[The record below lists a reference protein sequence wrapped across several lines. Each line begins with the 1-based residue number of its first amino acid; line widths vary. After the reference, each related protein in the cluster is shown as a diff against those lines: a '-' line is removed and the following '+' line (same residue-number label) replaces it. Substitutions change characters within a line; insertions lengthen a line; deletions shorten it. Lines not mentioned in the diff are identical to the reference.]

1 MFIVGLTGGIASGK
15 SETAK
20 ILRKLG
26 AYVIDADVI
35 SRAVMLP
42 QTDCWQKVTA
52 VFGKEILREDL
63 TIDRAKLARI
73 VFADQKKRLLLNSL
87 VHPVIMHTIEDML
100 ARIQTEKSDALV
112 IIDAALLVETGI
124 YKRCEKLVVI
134 CAAEDTQIKRLL
146 ERDGMS
152 REEAQNR
159 IAAQLPLDEKV
170 KVADYLI
177 ANDGSLEALQT
188 ETMKVFQS
196 LLTCQ
201 TPKTS

>member
-1 MFIVGLTGGIASGK
+1 MFIAGLTGGIASGK

-26 AYVIDADVI
+26 ARVIDADAI
-35 SRAVMLP
+35 SRDVMVP

-52 VFGKEILREDL
+52 VFGKEILGADL

-73 VFADQKKRLLLNSL
+73 VFADPQKRLLLNNL
-87 VHPVIMHTIEDML
+87 VHPVIMHTIEEML
-100 ARIQTEKSDALV
+100 ARIQTEEPDALV

-134 CAAEDTQIKRLL
+134 CAPEDTQIKRLL

-152 REEAQNR
+152 REEAQMR
-159 IAAQLPLDEKV
+159 IAAQLPLGEKV

-177 ANDGSLEALQT
+177 TNDGSLEALQS
-188 ETMKVFQS
+188 ETIKVFQS
-196 LLTCQ
+196 LLTCHI
-201 TPKTS
+201 PKTS

>member
-20 ILRKLG
+20 ILKKLG
-26 AYVIDADVI
+26 ARVIDADVI
-35 SRAVMLP
+35 SRDVMLP

-52 VFGKEILREDL
+52 VFGKEILGEDL
-63 TIDRAKLARI
+63 TIDRAELARI
-73 VFADQKKRLLLNSL
+73 VFADPQKRLLLNSL
-87 VHPVIMHTIEDML
+87 VHPVIMHTIEEML
-100 ARIQTEKSDALV
+100 ARIQTEEPDALV

-152 REEAQNR
+152 REEAQKR
-159 IAAQLPLDEKV
+159 IAAQLPLGEKV
-170 KVADYLI
+170 NVADYLI

>member
-20 ILRKLG
+20 ILKKLG
-26 AYVIDADVI
+26 ARVIDADVI
-35 SRAVMLP
+35 SRDVMLP

-52 VFGKEILREDL
+52 VFGKAILGEDL
-63 TIDRAKLARI
+63 TIDRAQLARI
-73 VFADQKKRLLLNSL
+73 VFADPQKRLLLNSL
-87 VHPVIMHTIEDML
+87 VHPVIMHTIEEML
-100 ARIQTEKSDALV
+100 ARIQTEEPDALV

-146 ERDGMS
+146 ERDGI
-152 REEAQNR
+152 AQKR
-159 IAAQLPLDEKV
+159 IAAQLPLGEKV
-170 KVADYLI
+170 NVADYLI

-201 TPKTS
+201 NPKTS